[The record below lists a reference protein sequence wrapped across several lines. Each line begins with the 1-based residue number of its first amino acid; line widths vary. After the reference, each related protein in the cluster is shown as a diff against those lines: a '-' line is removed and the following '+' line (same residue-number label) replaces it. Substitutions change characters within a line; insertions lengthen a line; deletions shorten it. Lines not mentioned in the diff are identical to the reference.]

1 MFHNH
6 SGVYR
11 FVGKFNKIYEDK
23 GLMGPKK
30 TEVVSFRAIL
40 KQ

>member
-6 SGVYR
+6 SGVSR
-11 FVGKFNKIYEDK
+11 FVGKFNKIYGDESP
-23 GLMGPKK
+23 MGPKK
-30 TEVVSFRAIL
+30 IEVVSFRAIL